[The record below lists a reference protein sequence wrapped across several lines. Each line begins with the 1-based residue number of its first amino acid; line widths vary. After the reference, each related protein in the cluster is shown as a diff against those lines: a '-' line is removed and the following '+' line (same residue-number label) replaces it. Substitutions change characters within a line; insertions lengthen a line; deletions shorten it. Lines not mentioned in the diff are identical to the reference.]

1 MTSEHGVLHSFSSV
15 REIIK
20 TQQMVEPMGSWGLN
34 TYTERHKLTKTHTSN
49 HPRTCVN
56 EALLFRHNFTS
67 MDRSTVHTWIVIFEG
82 RSQITIYSAGCIV
95 VYVDINCLALIIQ
108 LAVWLYIVRP
118 YALQKNIFLLSIFVL
133 FPVEISKLSQIKIHL
148 LQKQNYF

>member
-15 REIIK
+15 RETIK

-67 MDRSTVHTWIVIFEG
+67 MDRSTVHTWIVLFEG

-95 VYVDINCLALIIQ
+95 VYVDINCLASSLIVYSKT
-108 LAVWLYIVRP
+108 LCTA
-118 YALQKNIFLLSIFVL
+118 KNIFLLSIFVL